1 MATDFAGGRVAPGRI
16 DLNQHLLPLLLNRA
30 IRLTGAKRRNRSTE
44 KTRKHIER
52 LSLRPARYA
61 PSRALV
67 RGLSVSVQRVGGAPV
82 YTAAPAGP
90 APEHHVLYLH
100 GGAYTYE
107 ISPLHWRLVRQLA
120 LSVPAEVQVPIY
132 PLAPQATASATVP
145 AMTELL
151 AELVENVAPDRVTLM
166 GDSAGGGIAL
176 AVAQQLRDR
185 TGLQPGRIVLISP
198 WLDVTLSEPEQP
210 EIERRDEML
219 GLPGL
224 AESGRLY
231 AGDLDV
237 RDPLV
242 SPLLG
247 ELAGLAPI
255 HVFTGTDDVL
265 NPDARRLART
275 MAERGQEVHLHEA
288 EGMQHC
294 YALYPLIAEGKATR
308 KTIIGIMRTAGP

>member
-1 MATDFAGGRVAPGRI
+1 MTTGASSDQAVSWRS
-16 DLNQHLLPLLLNRA
+16 LLVNRA
-30 IRLTGAKRRNRSTE
+30 IRLTGAKRRSSSAE
-44 KTRKHIER
+44 KTRQHIER
-52 LSLRPARYA
+52 LTLRPARYA

-67 RGLSVSVQRVGGAPV
+67 RRLAVSVQRVGGTPV
-82 YTAAPAGP
+82 YTAAPEGH
-90 APEHHVLYLH
+90 APGRHLLYLH

-107 ISPLHWRLVRQLA
+107 ISPLHWRLVRKLA
-120 LSVPAEVQVPIY
+120 LGVPAQVEVPIY
-132 PLAPQATASATVP
+132 PLAPLATASATVP

-151 AELVENVAPDRVTLM
+151 AELVENGAPDRVTLM
-166 GDSAGGGIAL
+166 GDSAGGGMAL

-198 WLDVTLSEPEQP
+198 WLDLTVSEPEQR

-219 GLPGL
+219 SRPGL

-242 SPLLG
+242 SPLFG
-247 ELAGLAPI
+247 ELVGLAPI

-265 NPDARRLART
+265 NPDARRLAHT
-275 MAERGQEVHLHEA
+275 MAENGQEIHLHEA

-294 YALYPLIAEGKATR
+294 YALLPLIAEGKAAR
-308 KTIIGIMRTAGP
+308 KTIIGTMQTAGRRW

>member
-1 MATDFAGGRVAPGRI
+1 MSWRS
-16 DLNQHLLPLLLNRA
+16 LLVNRA
-30 IRLTGAKRRNRSTE
+30 IRLTGTKRQSSSAE
-44 KTRKHIER
+44 KTRQHIER
-52 LSLRPARYA
+52 LTLRPARYA

-82 YTAAPAGP
+82 YTAAPKG
-90 APEHHVLYLH
+90 HVPLHRLLYLH

-120 LSVPAEVQVPIY
+120 VSVPAEVVVPIY
-132 PLAPQATASATVP
+132 PLAPHATASATVP
-145 AMTELL
+145 AMTDLL
-151 AELVENVAPDRVTLM
+151 AELFDNVSPDRVTLI
-166 GDSAGGGIAL
+166 GDSAGGGMAL

-198 WLDVTLSEPEQP
+198 WLDMTLSEPEQP

-219 GLPGL
+219 SLPGL

-242 SPLLG
+242 SPLFG

-265 NPDARRLART
+265 NPDARRLA
-275 MAERGQEVHLHEA
+275 EKGQEIHLREA

-294 YALYPLIAEGKATR
+294 YALFPLIAEGRAAR
-308 KTIIGIMRTAGP
+308 KTIVGIMRHSRPPREGRSSAVI

>member
-1 MATDFAGGRVAPGRI
+1 M
-16 DLNQHLLPLLLNRA
+16 
-30 IRLTGAKRRNRSTE
+30 
-44 KTRKHIER
+44 TRQHIER
-52 LSLRPARYA
+52 LTVRPARYA

-67 RGLSVSVQRVGGAPV
+67 RGLSVSVQRVGGTPV
-82 YTAAPAGP
+82 YTAAPEGH
-90 APEHHVLYLH
+90 APGHHLLYLH

-120 LSVPAEVQVPIY
+120 LSVPAEVEVPIY
-132 PLAPQATASATVP
+132 PLAPHATASATVP

-151 AELVENVAPDRVTLM
+151 AELIENVAPDRVTLM
-166 GDSAGGGIAL
+166 GDSAGGGMAL

-198 WLDVTLSEPEQP
+198 WLDATVSEPEQR

-219 GLPGL
+219 SLPGL

-242 SPLLG
+242 SPLFG

-265 NPDARRLART
+265 NPDARRVAHT
-275 MAERGQEVHLHEA
+275 MAEKGQEIHFHEA

-294 YALYPLIAEGKATR
+294 YALLPLIPEGKAAR
-308 KTIIGIMRTAGP
+308 KTILGIMRAAGP